1 MWWVPSVLREG
12 RDWEGWAAL
21 LLEAGW
27 QRGSRVQLGLRT
39 GLALMHGGAIHDE
52 DPTTAQK
59 IMVLAHLPEVS
70 CPARGCLRCPP
81 PKSPPLLPL
90 PTAHLQGLSPSLN
103 ASVAGGSLPP
113 GTAHALGSGEGWVG
127 LSAAVG

>member
-1 MWWVPSVLREG
+1 M
-12 RDWEGWAAL
+12 AL

-27 QRGSRVQLGLRT
+27 QRGSQVQLGLRT
-39 GLALMHGGAIHDE
+39 GLALMRGGAIYDG

-70 CPARGCLRCPP
+70 RPAWGCLRCPP
-81 PKSPPLLPL
+81 PESPPLLPL
-90 PTAHLQGLSPSLN
+90 PTPHLQRLSPSLN
-103 ASVAGGSLPP
+103 ASMAEGSLPP

-127 LSAAVG
+127 LSGAAG